1 MPYLSCPGL
10 KAVLFDLDGTLVDS
24 APDLASALN
33 RLLARAGYPPIALAQ
48 VHMMIG
54 DGVPKLVE
62 RGFAAHKRALSA
74 AEIDEFADLF
84 VADYEPNST
93 VATRPFPGAIE
104 VLGELKASGLALGV
118 CTNKPEGA
126 TRAILSAFGMDSFFA
141 AVVGGDTVPGAR
153 KPGPEP
159 VFETLRR
166 LGVENREAISVGD
179 SANDVLAGHAARL
192 PVIAVTF
199 GYSRV
204 APAQL
209 GADRLIGH
217 FSELKEALA
226 EVWSKARPSLTAARG
241 GP

>member
-33 RLLARAGYPPIALAQ
+33 RLLARAGHPPVPLRD
-48 VHMMIG
+48 VHAMIG
-54 DGVPKLVE
+54 DGVHKLVE
-62 RGFAAHKRALSA
+62 RGFAAHKHALSQ
-74 AEIDEFADLF
+74 DELARFADQF

-93 VATRPFPGAIE
+93 VATKPFPGAIE
-104 VLGELKASGLALGV
+104 ALAELKASGLALGV

-126 TRAILSAFGMDSFFA
+126 ARAILAAFGMESFLG

-153 KPGPEP
+153 KPAPEP
-159 VFETLRR
+159 VLETLRR
-166 LGVENREAISVGD
+166 LGVAGKEAISVGD
-179 SANDVLAGHAARL
+179 SPNDVLAGRAAGL

-204 APAQL
+204 TPGQL

-217 FSELKEALA
+217 FSELKQALA
-226 EVWSKARPSLTAARG
+226 EVWSLRPGRG
-241 GP
+241 AI